1 MKKEFSTKWISSKQP
16 RKQRKYTAN
25 APLHT
30 KHNFLSAP
38 LSKELRK
45 KHGKRSIPIRKGDE
59 VLVMRGSFK
68 KKKAK
73 VVTVEPKKTRI
84 SLENLQRSKKDG
96 TKVSVF
102 FHPSSVQIQTL
113 NLEDKARIKSLNRK
127 KESQTQQKTKE
138 EKKNAS
144 DKSTSK

>member
-1 MKKEFSTKWISSKQP
+1 MRQEFSTSWLSSTQP
-16 RKQRKYTAN
+16 RKQRKYRAN
-25 APLHT
+25 APLHV

-45 KHGKRSIPIRKGDE
+45 KYSKRSFSVRKGDE

-73 VVTVEPKKTRI
+73 IVSVNAKRLRI
-84 SLENLQRSKKDG
+84 ALENIQRSKKDG

-102 FHPSSVQIQTL
+102 FHPSAVQIQTL
-113 NLEDKARIKSLNRK
+113 NLEDKARIKSLNRN
-127 KESQTQQKTKE
+127 KESKE
-138 EKKNAS
+138 SKEKKNAS
-144 DKSTSK
+144 NKSTSN